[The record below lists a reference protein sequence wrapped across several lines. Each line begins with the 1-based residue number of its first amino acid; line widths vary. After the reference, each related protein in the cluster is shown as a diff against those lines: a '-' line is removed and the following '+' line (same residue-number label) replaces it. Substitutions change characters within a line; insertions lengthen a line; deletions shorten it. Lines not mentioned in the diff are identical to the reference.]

1 MQPLHCWC
9 NTIDY
14 LLWLIMIGS
23 KTPPCHVLDDFLCE
37 HPRNTSC
44 ANKDGRPCKENTFSN
59 VMLQYNYAF
68 FSDTLCVC
76 DFLIYCVW
84 ISYFRALT
92 QSPSS
97 SISAC
102 SCANGALCSVIPPW
116 KLSIFKIFNNL
127 GIISET
133 WSKGW
138 TWIGNWCCGTFDRF
152 LTIRPLESF
161 SQSFFRA

>member
-1 MQPLHCWC
+1 M
-9 NTIDY
+9 T
-14 LLWLIMIGS
+14 GS

-44 ANKDGRPCKENTFSN
+44 ANKDGRPCNENTLSN
-59 VMLQYNYAF
+59 VMLQYNFATFLTTLYGACVF
-68 FSDTLCVC
+68 LFLFVLCLDQNHYFS
-76 DFLIYCVW
+76 
-84 ISYFRALT
+84 ALT

-102 SCANGALCSVIPPW
+102 SCANGALCSVMPPW
-116 KLSIFKIFNNL
+116 KLSTFNNFNIL

-133 WSKGW
+133 SSKGW
-138 TWIGNWCCGTFDRF
+138 TWIWNGCCGTFDRF